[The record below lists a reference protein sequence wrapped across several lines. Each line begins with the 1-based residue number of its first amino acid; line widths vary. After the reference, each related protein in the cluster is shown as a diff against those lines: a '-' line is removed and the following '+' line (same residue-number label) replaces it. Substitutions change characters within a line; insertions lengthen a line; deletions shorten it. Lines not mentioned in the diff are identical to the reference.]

1 MIYGHNM
8 KTGAMFGNLR
18 NWENASFYHKN
29 PIIHFETMYEEGDY
43 VIFSVGT
50 FTETVLRNGLLV
62 YATSDE
68 TAAQERLADFVKVL
82 ERNSL
87 YTNAISVS
95 GDDQLLLLITCD
107 GKDNERRVIAARSV
121 RDGEQVEALEK
132 AVQKARKK
140 R

>member
-1 MIYGHNM
+1 
-8 KTGAMFGNLR
+8 
-18 NWENASFYHKN
+18 
-29 PIIHFETMYEEGDY
+29 MYEEGDY